1 MKRQTAAP
9 QLYATLDNCIVDETL
24 GGGLSVFLVCS
35 THSRGTV
42 WPSMQTAVWQASD
55 AADVCPVGI
64 RNGLLQWISRPPPL
78 CQRLSETLR
87 YSVLRGDGRVDGFLS
102 PRGNGFFSRSA
113 CAEAMTSRSS
123 EPEQSQSSPIVCVA
137 PPIGSATP
145 RTTPRSPRPRR
156 QQIRKSDETEIGVTG
171 ATMLRSSCSGMASG
185 DPITY
190 ASPQRN
196 RRPLR
201 MVAVEASA
209 WT

>member
-1 MKRQTAAP
+1 MDCPFSWCAQRTPEAQSGQACKQRCGRP
-9 QLYATLDNCIVDETL
+9 LMQLMSAKSASAT
-24 GGGLSVFLVCS
+24 GLCRGYPGHHLSASGSV
-35 THSRGTV
+35 
-42 WPSMQTAVWQASD
+42 
-55 AADVCPVGI
+55 
-64 RNGLLQWISRPPPL
+64 
-78 CQRLSETLR
+78 ETLR

-102 PRGNGFFSRSA
+102 PRGFFSRSA

-156 QQIRKSDETEIGVTG
+156 QQIRKSDETEIGVTS

-196 RRPLR
+196 RRSLR